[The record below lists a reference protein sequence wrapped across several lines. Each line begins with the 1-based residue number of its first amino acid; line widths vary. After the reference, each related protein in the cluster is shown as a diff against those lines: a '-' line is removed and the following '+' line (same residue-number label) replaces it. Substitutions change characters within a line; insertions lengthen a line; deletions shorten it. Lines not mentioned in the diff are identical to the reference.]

1 MTFKKVIFLTMKIIH
16 YNTKKGEAKIL
27 TQNLDDLWYLSNIID
42 AGDFIQGK
50 TFRKIK
56 ASVSE
61 DKSKDSTKKSIFV
74 KLEVEKVEFSKY
86 SNILRVSGVI
96 REAPEDVPRG
106 EHHTLNVDDNTTI
119 TIIKVEWLKYQLDKL
134 KEASSEKKSAILI
147 VVHDREEAYFALFK
161 KYGYEVLSH
170 IEGEV
175 HKKREENIKKENFYL
190 SLIKKMGEYVERHEI
205 KQIILA
211 SPSFWKEDL
220 MKELKDNELKKKII
234 LATCSSA
241 TKNGIDE
248 VIKRPEVREALK
260 QERAAKEMNKVEE
273 LFTEIAKNNLSVYGL
288 KETEN
293 AAAMG
298 AIKDLLITDSLI
310 QKSRLENNYKRIES
324 IMKTVDRAKGDIEI
338 ISSEHEGGKKLDGL
352 GGIGAILRFRLNY

>member
-1 MTFKKVIFLTMKIIH
+1 MKLLH
-16 YNTKKGEAKIL
+16 FNLKKGEVKVI
-27 TQNLDDLWYLSNIID
+27 TQNIDDLWYLSNIID

-56 ASVSE
+56 ASSGDE
-61 DKSKDSTKKSIFV
+61 KAKDSTKKSIFV
-74 KLEVEKVEFSKY
+74 KIEVENAEFGKY
-86 SNILRVSGVI
+86 SNVLRVSGVI

-106 EHHTLNVDDNTTI
+106 EHHTFNVDDNTTI
-119 TIIKVEWLKYQLDKL
+119 TIIKDEWLKYQLDKL
-134 KEASSEKKSAILI
+134 KEASSEKKSAILM
-147 VVHDREEAYFALFK
+147 VVHDREECYFAMFK

-175 HKKREENIKKENFYL
+175 PKKREENVKKENFY
-190 SLIKKMGEYVERHEI
+190 SAIIKKMEEYAERYEI

-220 MKELKDNELKKKII
+220 MKELKGNDLKQKII

-260 QERAAKEMNKVEE
+260 QERTAKEMNKVEE
-273 LFTEIAKNNLSVYGL
+273 LFTEISKNNLAIYGF

-310 QKSRLENNYKRIES
+310 QKSRLENNYKKLES
-324 IMKTVDRAKGDIEI
+324 IMKTVEKTKGEIGI

-352 GGIGAILRFRLNY
+352 GGIGAILRFKMNYLNFV